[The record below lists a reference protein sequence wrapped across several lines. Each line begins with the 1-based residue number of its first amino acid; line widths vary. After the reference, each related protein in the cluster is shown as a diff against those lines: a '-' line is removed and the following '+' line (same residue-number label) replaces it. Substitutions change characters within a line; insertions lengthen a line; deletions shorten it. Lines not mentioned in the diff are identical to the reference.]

1 MVCILGI
8 ETERGLCSAALYA
21 DGAVHERAQRLERMH
36 NEHILKLV
44 DEAVVAAG
52 LRPRQLD
59 AVAFGCGPGSFTGI
73 RLAASVA
80 QAAALGAG
88 AKVLPVSSSLALAVA
103 AVARMTAGSVAG
115 GSNPSPKGAPGAAPG
130 SRTNRRRGSQQAGVA
145 VSIRS
150 RRDAFYLAS
159 FSIEAGEPRSH
170 RADRLF
176 DACPNWDD
184 FAPGWP
190 LVGDPPPW
198 LPAEVEVLAG
208 VAAGAGLIARLGAAA
223 LAAGGGLAPEFGLPT
238 YVPGDSP
245 WRPAA

>member
-1 MVCILGI
+1 MVRILGI
-8 ETERGLCSAALYA
+8 GTERGLCSAALYA
-21 DGAVHERAQRLERMH
+21 DGAVHERAQRLERAH

-44 DEAVVAAG
+44 DEAVAAAG
-52 LRPRQLD
+52 LRPHQLD

-88 AKVLPVSSSLALAVA
+88 AKVLPVSSSLALAAA
-103 AVARMTAGSVAG
+103 AVEGM
-115 GSNPSPKGAPGAAPG
+115 APGEAPA
-130 SRTNRRRGSQQAGVA
+130 SFAKRRRGAQQAGVA

-159 FSIEAGEPRSH
+159 FSIEEGKPRLH
-170 RADRLF
+170 RADRLL
-176 DACPNWDD
+176 DACPDWRD

-198 LPAEVEVLAG
+198 LPDEVEVLAG

-223 LAAGGGLAPEFGLPT
+223 LAEGGGLAPELGLPT
-238 YVPGDSP
+238 YVQGDSP

>member
-1 MVCILGI
+1 MRILGI
-8 ETERGLCSAALYA
+8 GTERGLCSAALYA
-21 DGAVHERAQRLERMH
+21 DGAVHERAQRLERAH
-36 NEHILKLV
+36 NEHILKLI
-44 DEAVVAAG
+44 DEAVAAAG
-52 LRPRQLD
+52 LRPHQLD

-88 AKVLPVSSSLALAVA
+88 AKVLPVSSSLALAAA
-103 AVARMTAGSVAG
+103 AVEGM
-115 GSNPSPKGAPGAAPG
+115 APGEAPA
-130 SRTNRRRGSQQAGVA
+130 SFAKRRRGAQQAGVA

-159 FSIEAGEPRSH
+159 FSIEEGKPRLH
-170 RADRLF
+170 RADRLL
-176 DACPNWDD
+176 DACPDWRD

-198 LPAEVEVLAG
+198 LPDEVEVLAG

-223 LAAGGGLAPEFGLPT
+223 LAEGGGLAPELGLPT
-238 YVPGDSP
+238 YVQGDSP

>member
-1 MVCILGI
+1 MVRILGI
-8 ETERGLCSAALYA
+8 QTGQGLCAAALHL
-21 DGAVHERAQRLERMH
+21 DGVVQESVHRMERMH
-36 NEHILKLV
+36 NEHLLKLI
-44 DEAVVAAG
+44 DEVVAAAG

-103 AVARMTAGSVAG
+103 AIEQMTAGSATG
-115 GSNPSPKGAPGAAPG
+115 GWNPPQGGLPGEAPDSMG
-130 SRTNRRRGSQQAGVA
+130 NRRRRSQQEGVA

-159 FSIEAGEPRSH
+159 FSIKAGKPFLH
-170 RADRLF
+170 RPDRLL
-176 DACPNWDD
+176 DACPDWRD

-190 LVGDPPPW
+190 LVGDVPPW

-223 LAAGGGLAPEFGLPT
+223 FAEGEGLAPELGLPT
-238 YVPGDSP
+238 YVEGDSP

>member
-1 MVCILGI
+1 MRILGI
-8 ETERGLCSAALYA
+8 GTERGLCSAALYA
-21 DGAVHERAQRLERMH
+21 DGAVHERAQRLERAH
-36 NEHILKLV
+36 NEHILKLI
-44 DEAVVAAG
+44 DEAVAAVG
-52 LRPRQLD
+52 LRPHQLD

-88 AKVLPVSSSLALAVA
+88 AKVLPVSSSLALAAA
-103 AVARMTAGSVAG
+103 AVEGM
-115 GSNPSPKGAPGAAPG
+115 APGEAPA
-130 SRTNRRRGSQQAGVA
+130 SFAKRRRGAQQAGVA

-159 FSIEAGEPRSH
+159 FSIEEGKPRLH
-170 RADRLF
+170 RADRLL
-176 DACPNWDD
+176 DACPDWRD

-198 LPAEVEVLAG
+198 LPDEVEVIAG

-223 LAAGGGLAPEFGLPT
+223 LAEGGGLAPELGLPT
-238 YVPGDSP
+238 YVQGDSP

>member
-1 MVCILGI
+1 MLRILGI
-8 ETERGLCSAALYA
+8 QTGQGLCAAALHL
-21 DGAVHERAQRLERMH
+21 DGAVHESAHRTERMH
-36 NEHILKLV
+36 NEHLLRLI
-44 DEAVVAAG
+44 DEVVAAAG

-80 QAAALGAG
+80 QAAALAAG
-88 AKVLPVSSSLALAVA
+88 AKVLPISSSRALAVA
-103 AVARMTAGSVAG
+103 AVEQMASGSGAG
-115 GSNPSPKGAPGAAPG
+115 GANQLQEGLLCGAPDSFDNG
-130 SRTNRRRGSQQAGVA
+130 RRRSRQAGVA

-159 FSIEAGEPRSH
+159 FSIRAGKPCLH
-170 RADRLF
+170 RPDRLL
-176 DACPNWDD
+176 DACPDWRD

-190 LVGDPPPW
+190 LVGEAPPW
-198 LPAEVEVLAG
+198 LPAEVEVLAE

-223 LAAGGGLAPEFGLPT
+223 FAEGEGLPPELGLPT
-238 YVPGDSP
+238 YVDGDSP

>member
-1 MVCILGI
+1 MVRILGI
-8 ETERGLCSAALYA
+8 GTERGLCSAALYA
-21 DGAVHERAQRLERMH
+21 DGAVHERAQRLERAH
-36 NEHILKLV
+36 NEHILKLI
-44 DEAVVAAG
+44 DEAVAAAG
-52 LRPRQLD
+52 LRPHQLD

-88 AKVLPVSSSLALAVA
+88 AKVLPVSSSLALAAA
-103 AVARMTAGSVAG
+103 AVEGMTPGE
-115 GSNPSPKGAPGAAPG
+115 APASFAK
-130 SRTNRRRGSQQAGVA
+130 RRRGAQQAGVA

-159 FSIEAGEPRSH
+159 FSIEEGKPRLH
-170 RADRLF
+170 RADRLL
-176 DACPNWDD
+176 DACPDWRD

-198 LPAEVEVLAG
+198 LPDEVEVLAG

-223 LAAGGGLAPEFGLPT
+223 LAEGGGLAPELGLPT
-238 YVPGDSP
+238 YVQGDSP

>member
-1 MVCILGI
+1 MVRILGI
-8 ETERGLCSAALYA
+8 GTERGLCSAALYA
-21 DGAVHERAQRLERMH
+21 DGAVHERAQKLERAH
-36 NEHILKLV
+36 NEHILKLI
-44 DEAVVAAG
+44 DEAFAAAG
-52 LRPRQLD
+52 LRPHQLD

-88 AKVLPVSSSLALAVA
+88 AKVLPVSSSLALAAA
-103 AVARMTAGSVAG
+103 AVEGMTPGSAAG
-115 GSNPSPKGAPGAAPG
+115 GPEPPAEGAPGEAPASFAK
-130 SRTNRRRGSQQAGVA
+130 SRRSAQQAGVA

-159 FSIEAGEPRSH
+159 FSIEEGKPRLH
-170 RADRLF
+170 RADRLL
-176 DACPNWDD
+176 DACPDWRD

-190 LVGDPPPW
+190 LVGDLPPW
-198 LPAEVEVLAG
+198 LPDEVEVLAG

-223 LAAGGGLAPEFGLPT
+223 LAEGGGLAPELGLPT
-238 YVPGDSP
+238 YVQGDSP

>member
-1 MVCILGI
+1 MRILGI
-8 ETERGLCSAALYA
+8 GTERGLCSAALYA
-21 DGAVHERAQRLERMH
+21 DGAVHERAQRLERAH

-44 DEAVVAAG
+44 DEAVAAAG
-52 LRPRQLD
+52 LRPHQLD

-88 AKVLPVSSSLALAVA
+88 AKVLPVSSSLALAAA
-103 AVARMTAGSVAG
+103 AVEGM
-115 GSNPSPKGAPGAAPG
+115 APGEAPA
-130 SRTNRRRGSQQAGVA
+130 SFAKRRRGAQQAGVA

-159 FSIEAGEPRSH
+159 FSIEEGKPRLH
-170 RADRLF
+170 RADRLL
-176 DACPNWDD
+176 DACPDWRD

-198 LPAEVEVLAG
+198 LPDEVEVLAG

-223 LAAGGGLAPEFGLPT
+223 LAEGGGLAPELGLPT
-238 YVPGDSP
+238 YVQGDSP